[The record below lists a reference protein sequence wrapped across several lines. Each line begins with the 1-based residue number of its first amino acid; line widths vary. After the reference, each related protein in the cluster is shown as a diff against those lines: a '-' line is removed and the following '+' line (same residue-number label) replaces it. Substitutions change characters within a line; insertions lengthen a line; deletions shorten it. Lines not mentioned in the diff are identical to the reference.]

1 MKIQFQDSSVPSA
14 SSNSR
19 ELPLQSTE
27 NPQPQWGML
36 LTRIKEFLSPNQL
49 INQRQ
54 KVAVEISLSI
64 SIDVKFVKP
73 YTS

>member
-1 MKIQFQDSSVPSA
+1 MKIQFQGSSVPNA

-27 NPQPQWGML
+27 NPQWGMM
-36 LTRIKEFLSPNQL
+36 LTRIKEFLNLNQL

-54 KVAVEISLSI
+54 KVAVPVAI
-64 SIDVKFVKP
+64 
-73 YTS
+73 